1 MWRENFEGEKNEK
14 SEADSERARESL
26 HGESSQ
32 SKPWRT
38 QRSW

>member
-1 MWRENFEGEKNEK
+1 MWRENFEGEQNEK
-14 SEADSERARESL
+14 SEADSERESL